1 MQEEVRW
8 RRVSFEGM
16 LQEDISLSAGAKPS
30 RDINPLAMKV
40 MKEVGIDISN
50 QKSKVIIEDMMRN
63 SAKIVSM
70 GCMDSH
76 LSNIIYPPSNRL
88 ENRRS

>member
-40 MKEVGIDISN
+40 MNEVGIDISN

-63 SAKIVSM
+63 SAKIVNM

-76 LSNIIYPPSNRL
+76 FVQHYFPPSNRL